1 MSAPQTPAPLDLK
14 TQIAAAVAVRW
25 DEFARSHPILAG
37 VIDQTLLVDN
47 VHDSLNNDPQYQEA
61 MAAARAVEAG
71 LETVVKIIDGYVVQ
85 FIAKLI

>member
-37 VIDQTLLVDN
+37 VIDQTLLPRF
-47 VHDSLNNDPQYQEA
+47 SFPLNDREWD
-61 MAAARAVEAG
+61 R
-71 LETVVKIIDGYVVQ
+71 
-85 FIAKLI
+85 FIQNGSRLP